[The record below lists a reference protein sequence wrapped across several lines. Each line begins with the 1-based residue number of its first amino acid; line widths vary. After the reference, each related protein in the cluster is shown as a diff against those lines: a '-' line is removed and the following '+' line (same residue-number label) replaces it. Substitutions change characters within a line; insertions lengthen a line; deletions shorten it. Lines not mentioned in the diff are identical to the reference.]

1 MSFTDLT
8 PDEELSIEKCDDI
21 LSSNRQFDLF
31 VEITLDEISCHVFDY
46 DDGYIEI
53 SCQIGKV
60 NSTIEY
66 LLKHE
71 QLRKL
76 DVNYVE
82 CIRENPFV
90 EFVYIPDTVTD
101 IQQIINK
108 LPHAKINVMVHDLQK
123 VYENVISNMHIG
135 RITYV
140 PSGIRKNVH
149 LFGFISNSRKLS
161 QLAHIL
167 ATCEQYPDVLEK
179 LVKLFTSN

>member
-1 MSFTDLT
+1 MSATNLSPDQELT
-8 PDEELSIEKCDDI
+8 IEKCDDI

-31 VEITLDEISCHVFDY
+31 VEITLDEISCSVFDY

-76 DVNYVE
+76 EINHVE
-82 CIRENPFV
+82 YIQQNPFV
-90 EFVYIPDTVTD
+90 EFVYVPDTVTD
-101 IQQIINK
+101 IQQIIKK
-108 LPHAKINVMVHDLQK
+108 LPHAKIHVEVHDLQK

-135 RITYV
+135 RITYI

-149 LFGFISNSRKLS
+149 LFRLISNSRKLS

-179 LVKLFTSN
+179 LVKLFTRY

>member
-1 MSFTDLT
+1 MSATNLSPDQELT
-8 PDEELSIEKCDDI
+8 IEKCNDI
-21 LSSNRQFDLF
+21 LSSNKQLDLF
-31 VEITLDEISCHVFDY
+31 VIFNLEEISCDVFDY

-53 SCQIGKV
+53 SFQIGKV
-60 NSTIEY
+60 NLTIEY

-76 DVNYVE
+76 EINHVE
-82 CIRENPFV
+82 YIQQNPFV
-90 EFVYIPDTVTD
+90 EFVYVPDTVTD
-101 IQQIINK
+101 IQQIIKK
-108 LPHAKINVMVHDLQK
+108 LPHAKIHVEVHDLQK

-135 RITYV
+135 RITYI

-179 LVKLFTSN
+179 LVKLFTRY